1 MNKHNLLIKKIKK
14 QISSINSLLE
24 TYFNKLNS
32 LKSSFQNGELIRNNK
47 VFLVFITVAILTLS
61 YFLIPAIY
69 DKNLIKVQIENQ
81 VLKKYNIKIKLD
93 GNIKYGLLPKPHFF
107 AKDISILKDT
117 NEIGVSD
124 DFKIFF
130 NISDFFSINQI
141 EIEDIF
147 FKKVAFNLKLKDL
160 DFFEELL
167 NTAPNQNQIHI
178 KQSTIFFKNEN
189 DETLFINKISN
200 SKFFYDSYNLQNK
213 LDSKNEIFN
222 IPYKLIVKNDKFNKN
237 LFTKINF
244 KKIRLNIE
252 NNLNY
257 QNNEARNGVL
267 DILFINK
274 NTSLNYKLKK
284 NSLDFVSKNSNSLK
298 GALYFKPFYLDS
310 SFYYKDLST
319 KNLFKDDSIIID
331 LIKSELLN
339 NKNLNINIDLKV
351 DNLTNIDELNYLSL
365 NLSLDQG
372 NINILNS
379 KIMWKDDLEILMKEG
394 LLSLNNNEIFLT
406 GKLIINILN
415 INDFYKSF
423 QIKKNYRK
431 NIKKIELDFIYNF
444 NKNKISL
451 DNIIIDDRSN
461 QKLNE
466 FVQNYNLSE
475 KVLSNKILIK
485 NFINSFVM
493 SYAG

>member
-32 LKSSFQNGELIRNNK
+32 FKSSFQNGELIRNNK

-69 DKNLIKVQIENQ
+69 NKNLIKAQIENQ
-81 VLKKYNIKIKLD
+81 ILKKYNIEIKLD
-93 GNIKYGLLPKPHFF
+93 DNIKYGLLPKPHFF
-107 AKDISILKDT
+107 SNNTSILKDK
-117 NEIGVSD
+117 NEIGKSD
-124 DFKIFF
+124 AFKIFI
-130 NISDFFSINQI
+130 NIGNFFLINQI
-141 EIEDIF
+141 ETKNII

-160 DFFEELL
+160 SFFEELL
-167 NTAPNQNQIHI
+167 STAPNENQIHI

-189 DETLFINKISN
+189 DETLFINKIFN

-213 LDSKNEIFN
+213 LESKNEIFN
-222 IPYKLIVKNDKFNKN
+222 IPYKLIVKNDKFYKN
-237 LFTKINF
+237 FFTKINF
-244 KKIRLNIE
+244 KKIRLDIE

-274 NTSLNYKLKK
+274 NTSLNYQLKK
-284 NSLDFVSKNSNSLK
+284 NSLDFASKNSNSLK
-298 GALYFKPFYLDS
+298 GTLYFKPFYLDTN
-310 SFYYKDLST
+310 FYFKGLNT
-319 KNLFKDDSIIID
+319 KHLFKDDSIIID

-339 NKNLNINIDLKV
+339 NKNLNIKIDLKV
-351 DNLTNIDELNYLSL
+351 DKITNIDELNYLSL

-394 LLSLNNNEIFLT
+394 SLILDNNEIFLT
-406 GKLIINILN
+406 GKLIINTLN

-431 NIKKIELDFIYNF
+431 NVKKVELDFVYNL

-451 DNIIIDDRSN
+451 DNIIIDNQSN
-461 QKLNE
+461 QKLND